1 MEFSECVVINVV
13 MNISWLTNSLSVG
26 TRIPIVTANDGF

>member
-13 MNISWLTNSLSVG
+13 INISWLTNSLSVG
-26 TRIPIVTANDGF
+26 TGVLIVTANDGF